1 MTRPLLSPAYDRA
14 LRLAAVAHA
23 DVSRKGTE
31 LPYIAHPVHV
41 ARLLDRNG
49 CDESLVLAGLL
60 HDVIE
65 DLDREDAEARERFRQ
80 VFPELADA
88 PDDHEAFAAMLET
101 YICDEFGADVLRL
114 VDAVTE
120 RKEAGGRRRP
130 WLERKTEQ
138 LQHLRHASDDVVM
151 LKAADT
157 LHNAASVLADLREQ
171 GEAVFN
177 RFARTREDTLW
188 WYQSIA
194 DIVADRLPASQPLA
208 EELTAVVDTLMEEAS
223 RVHGGSR

>member
-1 MTRPLLSPAYDRA
+1 MADPLFVPRYERA
-14 LRLAAVAHA
+14 LKIASVAHA
-23 DVSRKGTE
+23 GAVRKGTA

-41 ARLLDRNG
+41 ARLLERNG
-49 CDESLVLAGLL
+49 SPEDLILAGLL

-65 DLDREDAEARERFRQ
+65 DLDPSDGDARARFRQ

-101 YICDEFGADVLRL
+101 FIRDELGADVLRL

-138 LQHLRHASDDVVM
+138 LQHLRHAPEDVVV
-151 LKAADT
+151 LKAADA
-157 LHNAASVLADLREQ
+157 LHNAASVLADAHEL
-171 GEAVFN
+171 GDAVFD
-177 RFARTREDTLW
+177 RFERPKEDTIW
-188 WYQSIA
+188 WYQSIS
-194 DIVADRLPASQPLA
+194 DIVVDRLSPAEHPIVPELA
-208 EELTAVVDTLMEEAS
+208 AMVRRFT
-223 RVHGGSR
+223 